1 MNIANIE
8 DAYGLHIYELQ
19 NQLKKSREILYNG
32 GADFVIDTL
41 DELPQVIE
49 NINNICK

>member
-1 MNIANIE
+1 MNIHSIE
-8 DAYGLHIYELQ
+8 DAYGFSIDDVQ
-19 NQLKKSREILYNG
+19 NQLKKSREILYDS

-49 NINNICK
+49 NINNI